1 MDSLV
6 HHQSRVRRFDQGEA
20 NSYSVSMWSW
30 RASLCLLG
38 AVVLQSTDVMTAE
51 GTAEEAASVPADEYA
66 LYDVV
71 VRSKFLTSQTRLV
84 VLERMTTTQL
94 HPDQQALPTVPWCR
108 EQGWFDGR
116 LPQDLIQDFVAK
128 NQRPSRLQSLFAFGV
143 RYRFLSSEGV
153 PETESGLFVIPVG
166 RLVQELEGEL
176 DRIDRLAFSRIGMTL
191 RNDQALLYVA
201 NLRRDGT
208 GGGFLFWL
216 VRRQAAW
223 ALYDSEVIWVAQREE
238 PPPGRPRR

>member
-1 MDSLV
+1 M
-6 HHQSRVRRFDQGEA
+6 
-20 NSYSVSMWSW
+20 
-30 RASLCLLG
+30 
-38 AVVLQSTDVMTAE
+38 
-51 GTAEEAASVPADEYA
+51 
-66 LYDVV
+66 
-71 VRSKFLTSQTRLV
+71 
-84 VLERMTTTQL
+84 
-94 HPDQQALPTVPWCR
+94 
-108 EQGWFDGR
+108 
-116 LPQDLIQDFVAK
+116 
-128 NQRPSRLQSLFAFGV
+128 

>member
-1 MDSLV
+1 
-6 HHQSRVRRFDQGEA
+6 
-20 NSYSVSMWSW
+20 MWSW

-94 HPDQQALPTVPWCR
+94 HPDQQAHPTVPWCR